1 MNRPILRR
9 RILGALRL
17 QPMTYAELARC
28 LSSTPASIAESLRSL
43 RQRRKVKPGN
53 PLHRSNGRPESRW
66 ELVA

>member
-1 MNRPILRR
+1 MSRPILRR

-17 QPMTYAELARC
+17 QPMTYVELARC

-43 RQRRKVKPGN
+43 RQRRKVKQGSS
-53 PLHRSNGRPESRW
+53 LHRSNGRPASRW